1 MAEQQKTE
9 KKDDAIPEVQIP
21 RCPKHFGVL
30 FTVKGKEK
38 GVCTECVFESKEELE
53 YLVENYDDVEG
64 LVPDNEALYKST
76 LHDYEGFDILNA
88 IYRKKLDEA
97 DIVVDRAFENV
108 SQSRHKIV
116 KTIKDALFDMYNVI
130 TDKFEML
137 VKAVNSNI
145 KTLDIS
151 DQASK
156 EEFKRL
162 KKSLDDQTEYLDN
175 EEKLKEDFN
184 LIVEKATKRFEKLKL
199 FDLAQPKL
207 KFHIG
212 KYGCSYELTGG
223 TGSILKGVTGKQG
236 NYWYAISEEILEG
249 KFVAKIKVNEIN
261 SEKTKTQFSHAVG
274 LIRSKAII
282 NDGNY
287 QKESILLQSNGYIA
301 DRFTNSGM
309 FKKLFDTPWTK
320 SDEIIIKRDSKN
332 DLYFAINDETNF
344 KKAFGNVTGEYR
356 LVIGLS
362 TQIVG
367 DELELIE
374 ISKE

>member
-1 MAEQQKTE
+1 MSEQPKTE
-9 KKDDAIPEVQIP
+9 KKEETTTEVIVP

-30 FTVKGKEK
+30 FAVKGKDK

-64 LVPDNEALYKST
+64 LVSDNEAVYKST
-76 LHDYEGFDILNA
+76 LHEYEGFEILNS
-88 IYRKKLDEA
+88 IYREKLDEA
-97 DIVVDRAFENV
+97 DIIVDRAFENV

-116 KTIKDALFDMYNVI
+116 KIIKDALFDMYNVI

-175 EEKLKEDFN
+175 EEMLRQGFN
-184 LIVEKATKRFEKLKL
+184 NIIDKAILRFEKLKL
-199 FDLAQPKL
+199 FDLAQPNL

-212 KYGCSYELTGG
+212 KFGCSYDLSGG
-223 TGSILKGVTGKQG
+223 TGPIMKGVTGKQG
-236 NYWYAISEEILEG
+236 NYWHVISDEVLEG

-261 SEKTKTQFSHAVG
+261 SEKTKSQFSHAVG
-274 LIRSKAII
+274 IIRKNAII

-309 FKKLFDTPWTK
+309 FKKLFDSPWSK
-320 SDEIIIKRDSKN
+320 SDEIIIKRDTKN
-332 DLYFAINDETNF
+332 DIYFGINDENSL
-344 KKAFGNVTGEYR
+344 KKAFGNVTGEFR